1 MNLLF
6 KSSPM
11 MFDAQATSG
20 VMYFLNS
27 DVLEFVISSSTNFM
41 LTDWEKPADQDIR
54 VAQILFAGDMITTNR
69 RKLGKITAITA

>member
-11 MFDAQATSG
+11 VFDSQATAG

-27 DVLEFVISSSTNFM
+27 DVLEFVINSGTNFSM
-41 LTDWEKPADQDIR
+41 TDWEKPADQDLR
-54 VAQILFAGDMITTNR
+54 VAQILFAGDLITTNR
-69 RKLGKITAITA
+69 RKLGKLTGIIA